1 MRNDL
6 PRTHVDASIP
16 DDVPA
21 TIRPS
26 ARRGATPLLRC
37 ALIAAGIGSLLGGG
51 TAALLATGRAPE
63 AARGG
68 TRERTAERHAVIE
81 ARALEGSAPERH
93 DGSAEGLHEWKPGDS
108 QLVWGR
114 WPDPDV
120 QPGSGHAAP
129 CGRRAAAPVSRPDDD
144 ANLM

>member
-16 DDVPA
+16 DDVPE
-21 TIRPS
+21 TIRPA
-26 ARRGATPLLRC
+26 ARRGVTPLLRC
-37 ALIAAGIGSLLGGG
+37 ALIAAGIGALLGGG
-51 TAALLATGRAPE
+51 TAALLATGRAPD

-68 TRERTAERHAVIE
+68 ARERTALRLAAID
-81 ARALEGSAPERH
+81 ANALAGSASGRH

-114 WPDPDV
+114 WPDPNV
-120 QPGSGHAAP
+120 QPAAP
-129 CGRRAAAPVSRPDDD
+129 CARRTAAPVGRPADDD
-144 ANLM
+144 DQM